1 MALISYPDSVDPV
14 LLDLLSYVMQEKDLE
29 PFLLGGGTSL
39 SLRFGHRSSEDLDF
53 FSREKFD
60 TDRLQNCF
68 ADSFPDSQILNRTEG
83 SLCLLVQGI
92 KIDFLYHPYPL
103 LRKADIRE
111 GSRFLSLPDISAMKI
126 NAVTN
131 RGSKKNFF
139 DLYLLHQRGISISTS
154 LDHFSVK
161 YNGNR
166 FLALRSLLWFEDAD
180 SEPDPILLNDWS
192 WEYVKKEIAELVD
205 TIIS

>member
-1 MALISYPDSVDPV
+1 MVLIRHPDSVDPV

-29 PFLLGGGTSL
+29 FFLLGGGTSL
-39 SLRFGHRSSEDLDF
+39 SLRFGHRSSDDLDF

-60 TDRLQNCF
+60 TNLLQNRF
-68 ADSFPDSQILNRTEG
+68 AESFPDSQVLNRTEG
-83 SLCLLVQGI
+83 SLCLLVKGI

-103 LRKADIRE
+103 LREADIRE

-131 RGSKKNFF
+131 RGSKKDFF
-139 DLYLLHQRGISISTS
+139 DLYLLHQTGISISS
-154 LDHFSVK
+154 CLDHFSKK

-180 SEPDPILLNDWS
+180 TEPDPILHNDWT
-192 WEYVKKEIAELVD
+192 WKLVKSRIAELVD
-205 TIIS
+205 AII

>member
-1 MALISYPDSVDPV
+1 
-14 LLDLLSYVMQEKDLE
+14 
-29 PFLLGGGTSL
+29 
-39 SLRFGHRSSEDLDF
+39 
-53 FSREKFD
+53 
-60 TDRLQNCF
+60 
-68 ADSFPDSQILNRTEG
+68 
-83 SLCLLVQGI
+83 
-92 KIDFLYHPYPL
+92 
-103 LRKADIRE
+103 
-111 GSRFLSLPDISAMKI
+111 MKI
-126 NAVTN
+126 NAVTS
-131 RGSKKNFF
+131 RGSKKDFF
-139 DLYLLHQRGISISTS
+139 VLYLLHQTGISISTS